1 MPEDDA
7 ARSVEQ
13 SPQSTLL
20 HFRYLPIARDMWLDD
35 EVVNLKDSETGI
47 SLTIRQQRKDEQ
59 NFAPGNAVVEL
70 TCMRSIP
77 ARAISDAL
85 KTGQLSCKK
94 QAVQAASQSMHSFA
108 RRALKVIRWRQGV
121 WGHPDP
127 IRWGSPLQWS
137 LDGVNWKGCAD
148 ALQIRLGHMV
158 ARKNW
163 SETIAASVGELVLGD
178 QAEPLGHELLHEA
191 EELFRTRNL
200 RSALVI
206 AVAAAEVGF
215 KHFVAELMPECE
227 WLLLNVPSPPL
238 EKMLSDFLP
247 SIPVRRKIR
256 GKLPEIPPSILGEI
270 KKANTLRNQ
279 IVHGRSIAVKEDTVL
294 EALPRLKDFLYL
306 MDFWL
311 GMEWAW
317 ENIEYKTH
325 QELVA

>member
-1 MPEDDA
+1 VPEDDA

-13 SPQSTLL
+13 SQQPTLV
-20 HFRYLPIARDMWLDD
+20 HFRYRPIARDMWLDD
-35 EVVNLKDSETGI
+35 EVANLKEAETGI

-59 NFAPGNAVVEL
+59 NFAPGNAVVEVA
-70 TCMRSIP
+70 CVRSIP

-85 KTGQLSCKK
+85 KTGELSCKK
-94 QAVQAASQSMHSFA
+94 QAVQTASQGMYSFA

-121 WGHPDP
+121 SGHPDP
-127 IRWGSPLQWS
+127 IRWGDPLQWS

-148 ALQIRLGHMV
+148 ALHIGFGYMV
-158 ARKNW
+158 AHKKW
-163 SETIAASVGELVLGD
+163 SETIAASVGELVLGNN
-178 QAEPLGHELLHEA
+178 AEPLSHELLHEA

-200 RSALVI
+200 RSAVVI

-215 KHFVAELMPECE
+215 KHFVAELRPECE
-227 WLLLNVPSPPL
+227 WLLLNVPSPSL
-238 EKMLSDFLP
+238 EKMLTDFLP
-247 SIPVRRKIR
+247 IIPVRRKIR
-256 GKLPEIPPSILGEI
+256 DKLPAIPPSILGQI

-279 IVHGRSIAVKEDTVL
+279 IVHGRSVAVKENTVV
-294 EALPRLKDFLYL
+294 ETLPRLKDFLYL

-317 ENIEYKTH
+317 ENIQYKTQ

>member
-13 SPQSTLL
+13 IQKPTCV
-20 HFRYLPIARDMWLDD
+20 HFRYRPIARDMWLDD
-35 EVVNLKDSETGI
+35 EVVNLKEADTGI

-59 NFAPGNAVVEL
+59 NFAPGNAVVEV
-70 TCMRSIP
+70 TCVRSMP
-77 ARAISDAL
+77 ARVISEAL

-94 QAVQAASQSMHSFA
+94 QAVQAASEDMHSFV

-121 WGHPDP
+121 QGHPDP
-127 IRWGSPLQWS
+127 IRWGDPLHWS

-148 ALQIRLGHMV
+148 ALHLSLGHMV
-158 ARKNW
+158 SRKKW
-163 SETIAASVGELVLGD
+163 SETIAASVGELVLGNN
-178 QAEPLGHELLHEA
+178 AEPLGHELLQEA

-200 RSALVI
+200 RSAVVI

-238 EKMLSDFLP
+238 EKMLTEFLP
-247 SIPVRRKIR
+247 IIPIRRKIR
-256 GKLPEIPPSILGEI
+256 DTLPAIPPSVLDQI

-279 IVHGRSIAVKEDTVL
+279 IVHGRPIAVKEDTIA
-294 EALPRLKDFLYL
+294 EALL
-306 MDFWL
+306 
-311 GMEWAW
+311 
-317 ENIEYKTH
+317 NSKTSYT
-325 QELVA
+325 LWIFG